1 MADKIKVIL
10 NAFGGRMGA
19 QSKVVLVEQA
29 MQTAGLDY
37 QLELTQYAGHATE
50 LAQQAILDGWPLIV
64 AAGGDGTIHEV
75 VNGVML
81 AVEEKQTATLGIIPI
96 GTGNDLADTLQLPR
110 DAAVVCQR
118 IAAGNTRLI
127 DVCTVNDHFFINN
140 SAVGL
145 EPVVTIN
152 HEQMR
157 RVKGN
162 LRYLLAAFKSII
174 QAKPWHMRLIWDD
187 GSYEGPVT
195 LVSVGNGCRSGGLF
209 YMTPQAELDDGL
221 LDFIFAGSLTRWQLL
236 TFLPKTLKGTHVD
249 HPLVTYQKTSSL
261 SITSSPP
268 TPIHADGE
276 VIDRN
281 AAEVNYSILPNRL
294 RIIV

>member
-1 MADKIKVIL
+1 MAEKIYVIL
-10 NAFGGRMGA
+10 NAFGGRLGEQA
-19 QSKVVLVEQA
+19 KVALIGQA

-37 QLELTQYAGHATE
+37 HLELTQYAGHATE
-50 LAQQAILDGWPLIV
+50 LARQAILEGWPIV
-64 AAGGDGTIHEV
+64 AAAGGDGTIHEV
-75 VNGVML
+75 INGFML
-81 AVEEKQTATLGIIPI
+81 AAEKDLAATFAIIPL
-96 GTGNDLADTLQLPR
+96 GTANDLADGLQLPQ
-110 DAAVVCQR
+110 DAAAACQR

-127 DVCTVNDHFFINN
+127 DIGLVNGRYFANN

-162 LRYLLAAFKSII
+162 LRYLLAAFKSIV
-174 QAKPWHMRLIWDD
+174 QARPWQMRMIWDE

-195 LVSVGNGCRSGGLF
+195 LVSVGNGRRSGGLF
-209 YMTPQAELDDGL
+209 YMTPQAEMDDGL
-221 LDFIFAGSLTRWQLL
+221 LDFVFAGGLTRWQIL
-236 TFLPKTLKGTHVD
+236 TFLPKTLKGTHIND
-249 HPLVTYQKTSSL
+249 PLVTYLKTRSL
-261 SITSSPP
+261 TITSSPS

-276 VIDRN
+276 VIERE
-281 AAEVNYSILPNRL
+281 ALEINYSILANKL